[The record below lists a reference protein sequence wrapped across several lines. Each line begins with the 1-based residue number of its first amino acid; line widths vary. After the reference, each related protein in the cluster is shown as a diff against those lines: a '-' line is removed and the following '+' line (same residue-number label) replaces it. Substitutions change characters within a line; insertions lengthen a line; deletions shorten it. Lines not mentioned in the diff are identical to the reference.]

1 MTKTFTYPTI
11 REAIIKDVLPLH
23 TAYEADIRTDGP
35 AGEAFF
41 AGLYD
46 AWVERIDYS
55 DAWGL
60 IADEGY
66 GPDFDD
72 RIDLHDELVRS
83 AVDGLVWYGTI
94 AQTWTDVRGWLL
106 DDEVHELTADSARTD
121 YGSIDRMNLAL
132 AILAERF
139 LSQLY
144 SRAAEVSA
152 EAEV

>member
-11 REAIIKDVLPLH
+11 REAILKDVLPLH

-72 RIDLHDELVRS
+72 RIDLHDELARS
-83 AVDGLVWYGTI
+83 AVDGLVWYGNI
-94 AQTWTDVRGWLL
+94 AQTWTDARCWLV
-106 DDEVHELTADSARTD
+106 DDEVAELTDGGDHYS
-121 YGSIDRMNLAL
+121 SIDRMNLAL
-132 AILAERF
+132 TILAERF

-144 SRAAEVSA
+144 SRAAELSA

>member
-1 MTKTFTYPTI
+1 MTTTITNPAI
-11 REAIIKDVLPLH
+11 REAVLKEVLPLH

-60 IADEGY
+60 LDDDGY
-66 GPDFDD
+66 GADHDD
-72 RIDLHDELVRS
+72 RIDLHDELARS
-83 AVDGLVWYGTI
+83 AVEGLIWYTTI

-106 DDEVHELTADSARTD
+106 DDEVEELTEGAV
-121 YGSIDRMNLAL
+121 YGSIDRFNVAL
-132 AILAERF
+132 SVLAERF
-139 LSQLY
+139 LSELHG
-144 SRAAEVSA
+144 AAVKVAERSEV
-152 EAEV
+152 

>member
-41 AGLYD
+41 TGLYD

-60 IADEGY
+60 ISDDGY
-66 GPDFDD
+66 GPNFDD

-106 DDEVHELTADSARTD
+106 DDEVAELTEGGDT
-121 YGSIDRMNLAL
+121 YGSIDRMNVAL

-144 SRAAEVSA
+144 ASAVQAE
-152 EAEV
+152 EVTV